1 VHAEQGRLTEDGA
14 AAPSPTPAA
23 ARSPDVQP
31 DGAARL
37 ARRGAR
43 ALRGCATAALI
54 ALAAMLP
61 FELEAPLG
69 HVGPLQ
75 LSSVEVFLYVALG
88 TWAAARVV
96 ASIGAAP
103 PRRLAWVL
111 PSRAHLALGAL
122 ALVFL
127 VSALAA
133 PVGRA
138 SALKFALR
146 SLGGMAL
153 FWAVA
158 DLLRP
163 PPSRSDGLPLAPGI
177 GGEARGAGLGP
188 LLHVAVALMIGSGAA
203 GLLMIAEL
211 YVPGAAERL
220 RPFHAQTFQTFG
232 LLRAS
237 GPFQYPN
244 IAAMYLEAVLP
255 VVLAAGVAG
264 LTAAP
269 RGEEGAATRRRRR
282 ARVALTTAA
291 GAAIFY
297 ALLLASSRAGIT
309 TAFALL
315 LGLAVAAGR
324 RTPLRHATAATLG
337 LGLFLLGMTFTA
349 TDPLAGLRLQVW
361 QSRPWYRSV
370 IVPDPRQAAPLPAV
384 LAPGSV
390 AVEPIEVRNDGAI
403 VWPHRGAHAV
413 YLGYHWK
420 EAATGQTAIFEGV
433 RTPLPEDVPP
443 GGAVTVAATIVAPPG
458 SGRYV
463 LRWDLVQEDVTW
475 FSLYGDRSVSQQVE
489 VRPLSDAEHATRAG
503 AVVAAA
509 PTMVRDPAQASGS
522 DAGGVPRRQLWT
534 AAWRAWCE
542 HPLLGLGPDN
552 FRHTYGRYL
561 GLTDPD
567 DRLHANN
574 FYLEVLATLGLA
586 GVVAFAAVAV
596 ALGRLAR
603 GALAAAP
610 GAARVMA
617 LGATAGLAAFAVHG
631 TLDYFLEFTPT
642 YALLWLLAGMLAAA
656 APGDHSRASGPG
668 SGARKVRA

>member
-1 VHAEQGRLTEDGA
+1 MHLEERGALEAGGAPSAGPARPRDLPPGGA
-14 AAPSPTPAA
+14 AGL
-23 ARSPDVQP
+23 V
-31 DGAARL
+31 
-37 ARRGAR
+37 RRGAR
-43 ALRGCATAALI
+43 ALRGTATASLI

-75 LSSVEVFLYVALG
+75 LSSVEVFLYLALA
-88 TWAAARVV
+88 TWAAARVA
-96 ASIGAAP
+96 ASFGAVP
-103 PRRLAWVL
+103 SRRLAWVL
-111 PSRAHLALGAL
+111 PSRAHRAL
-122 ALVFL
+122 AALAVVFV

-133 PVGRA
+133 SDGRA
-138 SALKFALR
+138 AALKFALR
-146 SLGGMAL
+146 SLGGIAL
-153 FWAVA
+153 FWAAA

-163 PPSRSDGLPLAPGI
+163 SPPREDHRPGF
-177 GGEARGAGLGP
+177 GP
-188 LLHVAVALMIGSGAA
+188 LIGMALALVAGSGAA

-211 YVPGAAERL
+211 YIPGAAERL
-220 RPFHAQTFQTFG
+220 RPFHVQTFQTFG

-244 IAAMYLEAVLP
+244 IAAMYLEAALP
-255 VVLAAGVAG
+255 VALAAGVAG
-264 LTAAP
+264 LAEAGN
-269 RGEEGAATRRRRR
+269 RDAAATRRRRR
-282 ARVALTTAA
+282 ARVALTTAV
-291 GAAIFY
+291 GGAIFY
-297 ALLLASSRAGIT
+297 ALLLASSRAGVV
-309 TAFALL
+309 TAFTLMLA
-315 LGLAVAAGR
+315 LAVVAGR
-324 RTPLRHATAATLG
+324 RTPLRHAATATLVLG
-337 LGLFLLGMTFTA
+337 LGLVAMTFTA

-361 QSRPWYRSV
+361 RSRPWYRSV
-370 IVPDPRQAAPLPAV
+370 IVPDPGQTGPLPAV
-384 LAPGSV
+384 LAPDSL
-390 AVEPIEVRNDGAI
+390 ATEEVEIRNDGAI
-403 VWPHRGAHAV
+403 VWPHRGAHTV

-420 EAATGQTAIFEGV
+420 DAATGQTAIFEGV
-433 RTPLPEDVPP
+433 RTPLPQDVPP
-443 GGAVTVAATIVAPPG
+443 GSSVTVQAEIVAPPR

-489 VRPLSDAEHATRAG
+489 VRPLSAAEGATTRG
-503 AVVAAA
+503 RVVAAA
-509 PTMVRDPAQASGS
+509 PTMVRDPSQASSS

-534 AAWRAWCE
+534 AAWRAWRE

-552 FRHTYGRYL
+552 FRHVYGRYL
-561 GLTDPD
+561 GLVDPD

-586 GVVAFAAVAV
+586 GVAAFAAVAV

-617 LGATAGLAAFAVHG
+617 LGAAAGLAAFAVHG

-656 APGDHSRASGPG
+656 APRALSRESRASAVPASAAG
-668 SGARKVRA
+668 KVRG